1 MTAGHIRI
9 RMAVVE
15 ASQLARLVDDLG
27 DLVGAERDLDDPAM
41 ARLTPDAYPDD
52 AEASQEYRKATQPD
66 LLDRRSAD
74 AAVVAAGLAGLRADL
89 TTISEEEALVE
100 HDVTIAAASIDA
112 WLRTLTALR
121 LVIAERIG
129 IVDDDEEH
137 RGDDARYG
145 VYDWLAYRLET
156 LIEAADELL

>member
-1 MTAGHIRI
+1 MTGGSVRL
-9 RMAVVE
+9 RMAVIE
-15 ASQLARLVDDLG
+15 ASQLGRLVDDLR
-27 DLVGAERDLDDPAM
+27 DLVGAERDVDDPAV

-52 AEASQEYRKATQPD
+52 AGASQTFQETTRSD

-89 TTISEEEALVE
+89 SAISEQEAFAE
-100 HDVTIAAASIDA
+100 HEVTIGSDQVDA

-129 IVDDDEEH
+129 IVDEEEN
-137 RGDDARYG
+137 RADDARYG
-145 VYDWLAYRLET
+145 VYDWLAYRLES
-156 LIEAADELL
+156 LVEAADELL

>member
-1 MTAGHIRI
+1 MTGGSVRI
-9 RMAVVE
+9 RMAVIE
-15 ASQLARLVDDLG
+15 ASQLARLVDDLRE
-27 DLVGAERDLDDPAM
+27 LVGAERDVEDPAV

-52 AEASQEYRKATQPD
+52 ADASQTFQETTRSD

-89 TTISEEEALVE
+89 TAISDEEAFAE
-100 HDVTIAAASIDA
+100 HEVTIGSGQVDS

-129 IVDDDEEH
+129 IVDEDEN
-137 RGDDARYG
+137 RADDARYG

-156 LIEAADELL
+156 LVEAADELL